1 MAVNCSEPPLV
12 MLGLDGVTTI
22 EERVGTGTVSV
33 VLAEIL
39 PNDAEIADEPG
50 EMAVACPAAF
60 MVATLVFAEPQVTM
74 VVRSALVLS
83 EYIPVALNCCVVL
96 LGMLGVIGV
105 ITREV
110 RVLDDTVSV
119 VLFDI
124 IPDVAVMVEAP
135 AEKPVA
141 SPSSLIVATDV
152 FEELHETAD
161 VISPWVLFE

>member
-1 MAVNCSEPPLV
+1 
-12 MLGLDGVTTI
+12 
-22 EERVGTGTVSV
+22 
-33 VLAEIL
+33 
-39 PNDAEIADEPG
+39 
-50 EMAVACPAAF
+50 
-60 MVATLVFAEPQVTM
+60 M

-152 FEELHETAD
+152 FEELQATAD
-161 VISPWVLFE
+161 VISPWVLFEYVPVAENCWVVPFGMTASAGVIWDMDVSVADVTVSVVLPEINPK